1 MTKPISDTPKSNG
14 TNRLREF
21 TRQERESGTHPA
33 IDKLR
38 SRPQMRGEENRK
50 AAEFFRIER
59 EHMS

>member
-21 TRQERESGTHPA
+21 TRQEREEGTHPA
-33 IDKLR
+33 IQALR

-50 AAEFFRIER
+50 IVEYARIDR
-59 EHMS
+59 GQMS